1 MKNIATNLQQIKDE
15 LPASCTLV
23 AVSKTKP
30 ATDIM
35 AAYDQNQR
43 DFGENKVQELTQKA
57 EQLPKDIRWHMIG
70 HLQSNKVKYIAPFI
84 HLIHGVDSL
93 KLLREINKQGQKSGR
108 LINCLLQIHIASE
121 DSKFGFDKAELKKL
135 IENGEL
141 KGFSSIK
148 ITGLMGMATLT
159 KEEGK
164 IRQEFKDLKNLFET
178 FKDFQSEN
186 FVMQTLSMGMSGD
199 YKIALEED
207 SNMVRVGSAV
217 FGKRE
222 TTDSN

>member
-1 MKNIATNLQQIKDE
+1 MKDIATNLQQIKDE
-15 LPASCTLV
+15 LPASCTLI

-30 ATDIM
+30 ATAIM
-35 AAYDQNQR
+35 DAYDQNQR
-43 DFGENKVQELTQKA
+43 DFGENKVQELTEKA

-108 LINCLLQIHIASE
+108 VINCLLQIHIASE

-141 KGFSSIK
+141 KGLSFIK

-159 KEEGK
+159 EEEGK
-164 IRQEFKDLKNLFET
+164 IRQEFKELKNLFKT
-178 FKDFQSEN
+178 FKDFQSVN

-207 SNMVRVGSAV
+207 SNMVRVGSAI

-222 TTDSN
+222 TTDSD